1 MKKKT
6 ALSLLVLL
14 VFLTVFK
21 VPVLASVDPFVWNDV
36 ELRFQGYRLSD
47 SDSPYLS
54 LYVRGIND
62 SDHKIWINFEN
73 ANIDGTEVSSA
84 GRSLEPHSD
93 NGEDDPR
100 IFTFWG
106 SEDDKDAPEAIRNA
120 KILEMT
126 VVLEDNDTY
135 EHLCEK
141 KITLDLAELNE
152 GASDAGSSAN
162 NKSGGD
168 VIITDSGDTIIADSG
183 DTIITDSGD
192 TIIADPGDTI
202 ITDSG
207 DTIIADPDDTIIWD
221 DDDYSWDS
229 DDDYS
234 WDSGDDYSWDDDYT
248 SAPASSYR
256 TLQRGD
262 KGDDVRRMQE
272 KLIELGYLNDTA
284 DGNFGPKTAA
294 AVQMFNEANGLRYDD
309 IADNITQDCMFSG
322 LANEFTEPWIP
333 VDLPYTEWNYITGE
347 GASYRVKVTNLSRT
361 RTIKGIELQYY
372 PTDVWGNNLWPVP
385 YRKTT
390 FTMRIAPGETVYTDW
405 FYMSPSWYAIDM
417 LHEGVSKIVFED
429 GEIRENDDI
438 TYWTVSFR

>member
-21 VPVLASVDPFVWNDV
+21 VPVLASVEPFVWNDV

-47 SDSPYLS
+47 GDSPYLS
-54 LYVRGIND
+54 LYVRGINN
-62 SDHKIWINFEN
+62 SDRKIWIGFEN
-73 ANIDGTEVSSA
+73 ATIDGTEVSCA
-84 GRSLEPHSD
+84 GRSIEPHTD

-106 SEDDKDAPEAIRNA
+106 NEDDKDAPEAIRNA
-120 KILEMT
+120 QILEMT
-126 VVLEDNDTY
+126 VILEDNDTY

-141 KITLDLAELNE
+141 KITLDLTELNE
-152 GASDAGSSAN
+152 GASDAAYSTDTTDD
-162 NKSGGD
+162 GGD
-168 VIITDSGDTIIADSG
+168 VIITDSGDTIITDSGDTIITDSGDTIIADSG

-192 TIIADPGDTI
+192 TIV
-202 ITDSG
+202 
-207 DTIIADPDDTIIWD
+207 WD
-221 DDDYSWDS
+221 DDDYVWDT
-229 DDDYS
+229 DDYS
-234 WDSGDDYSWDDDYT
+234 PG
-248 SAPASSYR
+248 PSSYR
-256 TLQRGD
+256 TLQSGD

-284 DGNFGPKTAA
+284 DGNFGPKTAS
-294 AVQMFNEANGLRYDD
+294 AVQMFNEANGLRSDA
-309 IADNITQDCMFSG
+309 IADGITQDCMFSG

-372 PTDVWGNNLWPVP
+372 PTDVWGNNLWEVP

-417 LHEGVSKIVFED
+417 LHEGVSRIVFED